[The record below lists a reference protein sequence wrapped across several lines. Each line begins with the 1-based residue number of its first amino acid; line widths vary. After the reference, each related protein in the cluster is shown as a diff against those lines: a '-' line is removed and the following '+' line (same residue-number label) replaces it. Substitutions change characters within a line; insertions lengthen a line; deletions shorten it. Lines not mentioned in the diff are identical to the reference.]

1 MQAIIGLGN
10 PGSEYEGTRHNVGFA
25 VVERL
30 AQTLRLEFRP
40 GRGEYLIA
48 EKMLSGEKIVLV
60 KPVTYMNGS
69 GVAAKEIVERYEL
82 PLSQLLV
89 VADDVHLPVGAL
101 RIRPDGS
108 EGGHNG
114 LASIIYQLESQ
125 NFPRIRCGVGNAT
138 VQVRRGELSEFV
150 LSVFEVDE
158 RNGVEAMIDRA
169 ADAAL
174 TVAVQGLQAAMNKF
188 NAASN

>member
-10 PGSEYEGTRHNVGFA
+10 PGSEYEGTRHNIGFA

-30 AQTLRLEFRP
+30 AQTLRLEFRA
-40 GRGEYLIA
+40 GRGEYLLA

-69 GVAAKEIVERYEL
+69 GVAAKEIVDRYEL

-89 VADDVHLPVGAL
+89 VADDVHLPVGSL
-101 RIRPDGS
+101 RIRPEGS
-108 EGGHNG
+108 DGGHNG

-125 NFPRIRCGVGNAT
+125 AFPRLRCGIGSAT
-138 VQVRRGELSEFV
+138 VQVRKGELSEFV
-150 LSVFEVDE
+150 LSLFDVDE
-158 RNGVEAMIDRA
+158 RTGVESMIDLA

-174 TVAVQGLQAAMNKF
+174 TVALQGLQAAMNRF
-188 NAASN
+188 NVASN

>member
-1 MQAIIGLGN
+1 VQAIIGLGN

-30 AQTLRLEFRP
+30 AQTLRLEFRA
-40 GRGEYLIA
+40 GRGEYLLA
-48 EKMLSGEKIVLV
+48 EKMLGGEEIVLV

-69 GVAAKEIVERYEL
+69 GVAVKEIVERYEL
-82 PLSQLLV
+82 PLSQLLII
-89 VADDVHLPVGAL
+89 ADDFNLPVGAL

-108 EGGHNG
+108 DGGHNG

-125 NFPRIRCGVGNAT
+125 NFPRLRCGIGSAKM
-138 VQVRRGELSEFV
+138 QAKRGEPSEFV

-158 RNGVEAMIDRA
+158 LNSVESMIDLA
-169 ADAAL
+169 AGAAL
-174 TVAVQGLQAAMNKF
+174 TVAVQGLQAAMNRF
-188 NAASN
+188 NVANS

>member
-1 MQAIIGLGN
+1 VQAIIGLGN

-30 AQTLRLEFRP
+30 AQTLRLEFRA
-40 GRGEYLIA
+40 GRGEYLLA

-69 GVAAKEIVERYEL
+69 GVAVKEIVERYEL
-82 PLSQLLV
+82 PLSQLLI

-108 EGGHNG
+108 DGGHNG
-114 LASIIYQLESQ
+114 LTSIIYQLESE
-125 NFPRIRCGVGNAT
+125 NFPRIRCGIGSAT
-138 VQVRRGELSEFV
+138 IQVKRGELSEFV

-158 RNGVEAMIDRA
+158 RNGVESMIDRA

-188 NAASN
+188 NTASN

>member
-30 AQTLRLEFRP
+30 AQTLRLEFRA
-40 GRGEYLIA
+40 GRGEYLLA
-48 EKMLSGEKIVLV
+48 EKMLGGEEIVLV

-69 GVAAKEIVERYEL
+69 GVAVKEIVERYEL
-82 PLSQLLV
+82 PLSQLLII
-89 VADDVHLPVGAL
+89 ADDFNLPVGAL

-108 EGGHNG
+108 DGGHNG

-125 NFPRIRCGVGNAT
+125 NFPRLRCGIGSAKM
-138 VQVRRGELSEFV
+138 QAKRGEPSEFV

-158 RNGVEAMIDRA
+158 LNSVESMIDLA
-169 ADAAL
+169 AGAAL
-174 TVAVQGLQAAMNKF
+174 TVAVQGLQAAMNRF
-188 NAASN
+188 NVANS